1 MEKNQEVKYEKPE
14 LITLRNLRTLRTLR
28 ITTSKKS
35 THTVNNLNSSPYATY
50 ASQQVHRHWVSYH
63 YTRGAGVNLDL
74 INARLIKNALY

>member
-1 MEKNQEVKYEKPE
+1 MYTNHEINFLKWLEIKITIENEDFEKPE

-50 ASQQVHRHWVSYH
+50 ASQQVHRH
-63 YTRGAGVNLDL
+63 
-74 INARLIKNALY
+74 